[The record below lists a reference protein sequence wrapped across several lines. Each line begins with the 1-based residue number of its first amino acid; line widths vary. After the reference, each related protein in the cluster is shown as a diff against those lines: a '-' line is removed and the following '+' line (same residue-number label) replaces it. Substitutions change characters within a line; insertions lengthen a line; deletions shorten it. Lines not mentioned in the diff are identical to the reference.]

1 MHDPSTLPVMVIDD
15 EEHLRITA
23 SQTLELGGYTPHCFE
38 SAEQALDALTLNFPG
53 VIVSDIRMPGMDG
66 MTLLR
71 TLRERDPTLPIIL
84 ITGHGDI
91 STAVEAMRAGA
102 WDFLEKPFAGDQL
115 LDVVRRAIEKRQ
127 LSLENDRLKAELE
140 AQQAALGPRLV
151 GRTETISRLAAMIQ
165 RISQVETDV
174 LLFGETGT
182 GKDLV
187 ARAIHERSRRRP
199 HPFMAINCGA
209 VPENTIE
216 SELFGHE
223 KGAFTGAVERRIGK
237 FEHANGGTVFLDEIE
252 SMPLALQVKL
262 LRVLQERS
270 IERLGAND
278 VIKLDIRVIAATKV
292 DLKAASEVGH
302 FREDLYYRLNVVTLP
317 LPALRERR
325 EDIPLLFQHF
335 AVIASNRSGL
345 EAPPLD
351 SQAIAALLAHDWPG
365 NVREL
370 RNLAERYVLLG
381 AAFDYRL
388 AALLEGDNAET
399 QTTSLTRQ
407 VELFEKSLI
416 SQSLARHHGRVTQV
430 CEHLCLPRKTL
441 YDKLKKHALQAEDYR
456 HKSEP

>member
-1 MHDPSTLPVMVIDD
+1 MHEPSSLPVIVIDD
-15 EEHLRITA
+15 ERHLRITA
-23 SQTLELGGYTPHCFE
+23 AQTLGLAGYTPHCFE
-38 SAEQALDALTLNFPG
+38 TAEQALEALPADFPG
-53 VIVSDIRMPGMDG
+53 VVVSDIRMPHMDG

-71 TLRERDPTLPIIL
+71 TLQQQDPTLPVIL

-102 WDFLEKPFAGDQL
+102 WDFLEKPFAGDRL
-115 LDVVRRAIEKRQ
+115 LDVVRRGVEKRQ
-127 LSLENDRLKAELE
+127 LSLENRQLKAELE

-151 GRTETISRLAAMIQ
+151 GRTAVISRLAAMIQ
-165 RISQVETDV
+165 RISQVEADV

-187 ARAIHERSRRRP
+187 ARAIHERSQRR
-199 HPFMAINCGA
+199 HAPFVAINCGA
-209 VPENTIE
+209 VPESIIE

-223 KGAFTGAVERRIGK
+223 KGAFTGAVARRIGK
-237 FEHANGGTVFLDEIE
+237 FEHADGGTVFLDEIE

-262 LRVLQERS
+262 LRVLQERAV
-270 IERLGAND
+270 ERLGGNQP
-278 VIKLDIRVIAATKV
+278 VTLNIRVIAATKT
-292 DLKAASEVGH
+292 DLKAAAERGT
-302 FREDLYYRLNVVTLP
+302 FREDLYYRLDVVTLP

-335 AVIASNRSGL
+335 AVVAATRSGL
-345 EAPPLD
+345 EAPPLASHD
-351 SQAIAALLAHDWPG
+351 IAILLAHDWPG

-388 AALLEGDNAET
+388 GALLEGASDDAT
-399 QTTSLTRQ
+399 DAGLAHQ

-416 SQSLARHHGRVTQV
+416 SQALARHQGHVIAV
-430 CEHLCLPRKTL
+430 CQQLVMPRKTL
-441 YDKLKKHALQAEDYR
+441 YDKLKKHGLKADDYR
-456 HKSEP
+456 HKPAP